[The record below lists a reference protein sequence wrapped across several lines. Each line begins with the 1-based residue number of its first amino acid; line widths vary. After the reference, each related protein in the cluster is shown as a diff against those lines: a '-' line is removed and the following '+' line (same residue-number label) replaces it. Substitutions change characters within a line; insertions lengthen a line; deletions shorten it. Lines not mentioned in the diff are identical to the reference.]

1 MSDLNKIIN
10 EQRER
15 IAKLEQENALL
26 LVKALPECNYEGLQ
40 ERIAELSKRAEAAER
55 ERDEADAEANQL
67 YDLAQSLEVC
77 SEYLK
82 INFAN
87 RKTHLAKFAIEQQIK
102 ALESLVNTTKPCG
115 KFGAMHVSD
124 SEINRRIK
132 NLRQQLSGGELW
144 ID

>member
-1 MSDLNKIIN
+1 MTDLNKIIN

-15 IAKLEQENALL
+15 IEALEKELLDWKIRHQEASTSLGE
-26 LVKALPECNYEGLQ
+26 VCQ
-40 ERIAELSKRAEAAER
+40 RAEAAER

-102 ALESLVNTTKPCG
+102 GATAFAAMVVDTG
-115 KFGAMHVSD
+115 QFGWSD
-124 SEINRRIK
+124 SQWLTDFVEEYADQ
-132 NLRQQLSGGELW
+132 LRQQLNGGE
-144 ID
+144 